1 MQGILYEEPS
11 ALTFALITF
20 VMGGWTAWR
29 TGRAAAESWSDLG
42 VLVTYV
48 ALLGVAIR
56 FIHHALFAGTFL
68 SMRLISEELR
78 SGTIET
84 LLTFSSTYASQPA
97 ANTVLTNFGATAV
110 AMLDGGG
117 STGLVIDGTT
127 YIAPQRTVPHAL
139 VIYSR

>member
-68 SMRLISEELR
+68 SLHYYLVDTAI
-78 SGTIET
+78 
-84 LLTFSSTYASQPA
+84 LLVFAYAGYRFTRTRQMTTQYYWLYRKTSPFSW
-97 ANTVLTNFGATAV
+97 
-110 AMLDGGG
+110 
-117 STGLVIDGTT
+117 
-127 YIAPQRTVPHAL
+127 VPK
-139 VIYSR
+139 